1 MKNAWQD
8 AVADGIATGRVFS
21 DPVDRVAYR
30 RDASVVPGAIPE
42 LVIRPGSVDEVAGV
56 LKTASARRVAVTVRG
71 AGTMYAGGAVPGN
84 DSLVLDTSGLNSIVE
99 IDTDRGLVVVE
110 PGVRF
115 GQLLAVLS
123 RHGLTIGIT
132 PSTAPSATVGGAVS
146 ANALGAGSP
155 KYQSMGDEVAGL
167 EVALVDGTI
176 LRTGSAASRHA
187 GFFQRYCIGPDLTGL
202 FIGADAT
209 LGVITKIALWLHPL
223 QTFRETFCLGFADAK
238 AMTGF
243 LIALQNRES
252 LLNNI
257 WYAAIYD
264 RAAISGRMTRL
275 APEVAG
281 ASLPPIAIGLD
292 LRGEAEDVERDW
304 YRLSMLA
311 QAHGGTRFD
320 LFNDRYFRTLCHDQ
334 NFWYAFAGYF
344 TLSRCAILMSSL
356 PAERLPALLDLVQSW
371 RERYPQFVWGV
382 GSILCRRG
390 LHGGI
395 VAFYDEARQWAEAQ
409 DVITQCA
416 AALSEIGCVP
426 YKSGKL
432 WASEV
437 KGFTEYHAVLRAVK
451 DTLDPQGILG
461 PGNLGLDIVDSP
473 HSLRT

>member
-8 AVADGIATGRVFS
+8 ALADEIATGRVFS
-21 DPVDRVAYR
+21 DPVDRIAYR
-30 RDASVVPGAIPE
+30 RDASVVPGALPE
-42 LVIRPGSVDEVAGV
+42 LVIRPGTVDEVARV
-56 LKTASARRVAVTVRG
+56 LKTASERRVAVTVRG
-71 AGTMYAGGAVPGN
+71 AGTMYAGGAVP
-84 DSLVLDTSGLNSIVE
+84 DRDHLVLDTSGLDAIVE
-99 IDTDRGLVVVE
+99 LDTDRGIVIVE

-115 GQLLAVLS
+115 GRLLAELS

-167 EVALVDGTI
+167 EVALADGTI

-223 QTFRETFCLGFADAK
+223 PSFRETFCLGFPDAR
-238 AMTGF
+238 AMTAF
-243 LIALQNRES
+243 LVALQNRES
-252 LLNNI
+252 LLDNI
-257 WYAAIYD
+257 WYGAIYD
-264 RAAISGRMTRL
+264 RAAISGRMARL
-275 APEVAG
+275 APEAD
-281 ASLPPIAIGLD
+281 AAQLPPAAVGLD
-292 LRGEAEDVERDW
+292 LRGEPEDVARDRD
-304 YRLSMLA
+304 RLLA
-311 QAHGGTRFD
+311 LATAHSGKPFD
-320 LFNDRYFRTLCHDQ
+320 LFNERYFRTLCHDQ

-356 PAERLPALLDLVQSW
+356 PVERLPALIDLVQSW

-382 GSILCRRG
+382 GSVLCRRG

-395 VAFYDEARQWAEAQ
+395 VAFYDEARQWSQAH
-409 DVITQCA
+409 DVIRQCA
-416 AALSEIGCVP
+416 SALSEIGCVP

-432 WASEV
+432 WADEV
-437 KGFTEYHAVLRAVK
+437 KGFSDYHAVLRAVK
-451 DTLDPQGILG
+451 AALDPQGILG
-461 PGNLGLDIVDSP
+461 PGNLGLDMSDR
-473 HSLRT
+473 L